1 MHTIL
6 WEFGVPAERRAA
18 FEAAYGADGP
28 WARLFAR
35 AVGFLSVELLRC
47 GDDADRY
54 VTVDR
59 WRSRADFEAFKR
71 EFDAEYAALDRQL
84 EGLSQREAR
93 IGAFDST
100 AGS

>member
-6 WEFGVPAERRAA
+6 WEFRVSAERRAA

-28 WARLFAR
+28 WALLFAR
-35 AVGFLSVELLRC
+35 AKGFLSVELLRC
-47 GDDADRY
+47 GDEADRY

-71 EFDAEYAALDRQL
+71 DFGTEYAALDRQL
-84 EGLSQREAR
+84 DGIAERETR
-93 IGAFDST
+93 IGTFDSA